1 MFYYYLRIMCYTSV
15 NFMINLCGYTHTHT
29 HTHTHTFFSLE
40 SQLLTIYQD
49 TTANRQLK
57 LSMSKTELS
66 ISHSK
71 LGVPA
76 K

>member
-15 NFMINLCGYTHTHT
+15 NFMINLCGY
-29 HTHTHTFFSLE
+29 THTHTFFSLE